1 MLLPKYRKRYIKK
14 PKEKNKNDE
23 KISVQRRFKI
33 HSLNKVIHHIKQTAN
48 KNPDRIFGV
57 KQLENTDSYLLKIM
71 FPDLEIC

>member
-14 PKEKNKNDE
+14 LKEKNKNDE
-23 KISVQRRFKI
+23 KISVQRWFKI

-48 KNPDRIFGV
+48 KNPDCIFGV

>member
-14 PKEKNKNDE
+14 LKEKNKNDE
-23 KISVQRRFKI
+23 KISVQRWFKI
-33 HSLNKVIHHIKQTAN
+33 HSLNKVLHHIKQAAN

-57 KQLENTDSYLLKIM
+57 KQLENTDSYLLKAM

>member
-23 KISVQRRFKI
+23 KISVQRWFKI

-57 KQLENTDSYLLKIM
+57 K
-71 FPDLEIC
+71 